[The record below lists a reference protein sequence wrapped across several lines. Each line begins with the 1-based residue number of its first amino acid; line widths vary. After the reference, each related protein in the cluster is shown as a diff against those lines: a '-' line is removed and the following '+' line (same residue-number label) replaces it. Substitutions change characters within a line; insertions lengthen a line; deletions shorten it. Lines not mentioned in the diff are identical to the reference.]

1 MARIARRPEG
11 NPSER
16 GEAGPDLEGLV
27 SKRRDRPYQAGRS
40 RHWVKMLWGGG
51 RRGLWDSRRSV
62 QRHQWSAPCLRGEPK
77 VWSVVRVPSVAE
89 EDDRRLHRSAR

>member
-40 RHWVKMLWGGG
+40 RQLGKGEEPQPPRDGAG
-51 RRGLWDSRRSV
+51 DGLISNFLSNLLQPLALGLALSSPFKGSV
-62 QRHQWSAPCLRGEPK
+62 
-77 VWSVVRVPSVAE
+77 
-89 EDDRRLHRSAR
+89 